1 MDIVISQEG
10 INKIKKTS
18 TETMHNIVHVCKQGI
33 IYKNAFLT
41 YSIMIVFMVL
51 WCFNSYKQERPLT
64 IGGIIILSLLII
76 RQYFS
81 LRENKNL
88 MQSLIKSNEDLHE
101 AKSCIEY
108 ELRTDY
114 LTHLFNRRYI
124 DGAIAELQKSA
135 EENSSPFSVV
145 VLDIDHFKNVNDR
158 YGHSTGDY
166 VLQQIAEVIKKNIRK
181 DDIAAR
187 WGGEEFIII
196 LPDTSEKLAYC
207 VGERIRREIEQW
219 YFKSENV
226 KGKISISVS
235 VGITEANS
243 AERDFSK
250 VILRA
255 DQGMYEAKYAGRNRT
270 VIKKAS

>member
-1 MDIVISQEG
+1 MDIDTSQER
-10 INKIKKTS
+10 INKWKEISLATIN
-18 TETMHNIVHVCKQGI
+18 NIVSDCKQGI
-33 IYKNAFLT
+33 IYENAILT
-41 YSIMIVFMVL
+41 YSIMIIFMVL
-51 WCFNSYKQERPLT
+51 WGFNYYKQEPLS
-64 IGGIIILSLLII
+64 ICGIIILFLLII

-81 LRENKNL
+81 LRENNNL

-101 AKSCIEY
+101 AKSRIEY

-135 EENSSPFSVV
+135 KDNSSPFSVV

-226 KGKISISVS
+226 NGKISISVS
-235 VGITEANS
+235 VGISEVDS

>member
-10 INKIKKTS
+10 INKLKKTS
-18 TETMHNIVHVCKQGI
+18 TETIHNIIHDCKQGI
-33 IYKNAFLT
+33 IYQNAFLT

-51 WCFNSYKQERPLT
+51 WCFNYYKQERPLT

-166 VLQQIAEVIKKNIRK
+166 VLQQIAEVINKNIRK

-235 VGITEANS
+235 VGVSEANS